1 MGVDRREF
9 LKIAGLSTLLGLGGK
24 GAFEVLSGKEAEASL
39 LAEAQGVTRY
49 AMVVDM
55 RKCLEREDCHD
66 CMEACHRE
74 HNVPKMDNPRH
85 EIKWIWTE
93 PYEHAFPGQGHEYT
107 EERLLG
113 KPFVVLCNHC
123 ENPPCVRVCPTQA
136 TFRTPEGI
144 VMMDFH
150 RCIGCR
156 FCMAGCP
163 YGSRSFNWTDPRK
176 FLPETNPDFPT
187 RMRGV
192 VEKCNFC
199 AERLVK
205 GLPPACVAACKE
217 GALVFGNVRDPESD
231 VRRVLREHFT
241 IRRKPELG
249 TLPQVYYIV

>member
-9 LKIAGLSTLLGLGGK
+9 LRIAGLSTLLGLGGK

-39 LAEAQGVTRY
+39 QAEPQGGTRY

-55 RKCLEREDCHD
+55 RKCFEREDCRD
-66 CMEACHRE
+66 CMEACHRN

-107 EERLLG
+107 EERLRG

-123 ENPPCVRVCPTQA
+123 DNPPCVRVCPTKA

-163 YGSRSFNWTDPRK
+163 YGSRSFNWKDPRN
-176 FLPETNPDFPT
+176 FIPETNPDFPT

-192 VEKCNFC
+192 VEKCSFC

-231 VRRVLREHFT
+231 VRRVLRENFT